1 MATPSIQTIM
11 VAIEAELDGRIVSAG
26 TLEFLVGENT
36 PTVISDS
43 APTPDRFK
51 NYKNYQ
57 IVLFPDP
64 AEPFREENRL
74 GENVW
79 REYNI
84 GFVLYQKST
93 TNRRTSIFSDSNN
106 TTRGVGIYEFANLI
120 MDALR
125 NNTFGGVCERR
136 SGEQFSTPVLSQV
149 DDQSLEQITFTFRC
163 ETLSQI
169 TSGAIV

>member
-1 MATPSIQTIM
+1 MATPSVQTIIE
-11 VAIEAELDGRIVSAG
+11 AIESELDSRIVSGG
-26 TLEFLVGENT
+26 TLSFLVGEND
-36 PTVISDS
+36 PTVITDS
-43 APTPDRFK
+43 PPNPERFK

-57 IVLFPDP
+57 IVIFPDP
-64 AEPFREENRL
+64 NEPFREENRL

-79 REYNI
+79 RQYSV

-93 TNRRTSIFSDSNN
+93 SSRRVSIFSNSNN
-106 TTRGVGIYEFANLI
+106 STRGVGMYEFANLV

-136 SGEQFSTPVLSQV
+136 SAEQFDTPVLAQV
-149 DDQSLEQITFTFRC
+149 EDQSAEQIEFTFRC

-169 TSGAIV
+169 TSGAIA